1 MTSRIFAALA
11 TTDVH
16 HHALTVDVADFQ
28 VGQLGAPSAGGVE
41 GHEQDAFARS
51 ARCMEELRDFLPA
64 KNRGQAMSLFWIG
77 GVGGAPSPPECL
89 AVKEPQ
95 CGQIDRDA
103 SW

>member
-51 ARCMEELRDFLPA
+51 ARCMVMLRALQNSRAESSQGGFLERE
-64 KNRGQAMSLFWIG
+64 NRGIEE
-77 GVGGAPSPPECL
+77 VYE
-89 AVKEPQ
+89 V
-95 CGQIDRDA
+95 
-103 SW
+103 